1 MSIKILQSGFLATIQ
16 DLGRFGS
23 QKYGVIVGG
32 AMDSLAVR
40 IANILVGNEE
50 REATIEITMFGTE
63 LQFEKE
69 CLVAIT
75 GGDLNPTIDGE
86 KAPMWRPILIH
97 KGEVLKFTSPVSGC
111 RAYIAFSGGLQVPE
125 VMNSKSTYT
134 QANIGGYKGREL
146 RKNDT
151 LYCGDISERAKTFIH
166 QLKEKDHPFHWS
178 ANYASFYTFHH
189 TETIRILEGSEFD
202 RFDKHSQQSFLVE
215 PYKITINANRM
226 GYQLEGAKLDLN
238 DEFDLLSEGVTYGTV
253 QVPTNGQPIILMAER
268 QTTGGYPKIGQVI
281 SVDLPR
287 LAQMQPGNSIKFETV
302 SIAEAEALLLQQE
315 RDIHEFKMGI
325 HFKAQAI
332 RRKKN
337 ENG

>member
-1 MSIKILQSGFLATIQ
+1 MSIRILQPGLLATIQ

-32 AMDSLAVR
+32 AMDYLAVR

-50 REATIEITMFGTE
+50 KEATIEITMFGTE

-69 CLVAIT
+69 CLIAIT
-75 GGDLNPTIDGE
+75 GGNLNPTIDGK
-86 KAPMWRPILIH
+86 KAPMWRPILIQ
-97 KGEVLKFTSPVSGC
+97 KDEILKFTSPISGC
-111 RAYIAFSGGLQVPE
+111 RAYVAFSGGLQVPE

-146 RKNDT
+146 RQGDV
-151 LYCGDISERAKTFIH
+151 LYCGEVSERSEIFIH
-166 QLKEKDHPFHWS
+166 QLKEKKQPFHWS
-178 ANYASFYTFHH
+178 MNYASFYTFQE
-189 TETIRILEGSEFD
+189 TETIRILEGSEFN
-202 RFDKHSQQSFLVE
+202 RFERDSQQSFLEE

-226 GYQLEGAKLDLN
+226 GYQLEGAKLNLIN
-238 DEFDLLSEGVTYGTV
+238 QFELLSEGVTYGTI

-268 QTTGGYPKIGQVI
+268 QTIGGYPKIGQVI

-287 LAQMQPGNSIKFETV
+287 LAQMQPGHSINFRTI
-302 SIAEAEALLLQQE
+302 SIAEAEELLLQQE
-315 RDIHEFKMGI
+315 REIHEFKMGI
-325 HFKAQAI
+325 HFKVEDI
-332 RRKKN
+332 RRNKY